1 MKQRWKRLVALAAA
15 GLTLAGVVGAGSA
28 SAVPTPPPAFTPNLK
43 TDWIR
48 MGGSDTT
55 YFVMDAL
62 ALHYN
67 QAIGCVIMG
76 TPQPFD
82 GSCWDS
88 DPGAPGIQPVYQ
100 PDFDGD
106 LTSNANTDHDV
117 AFGYSPIGSSGG
129 ITQLANRGLPGYFVI
144 DVARSSRAPR
154 PADVDG
160 LRFFAFAKD
169 AIPWVKFPGAPA
181 AAVSS
186 LTQTQVRLIFSG
198 CSANATS
205 PQIDLPAN
213 GGNNNGVAD
222 WGDVGGVTG
231 APLVVWAA
239 QDQSGTRATFDGF
252 LGSGANST
260 NCIPNQYKDGNFANG
275 ERKIPENI
283 ASPIRDASDP
293 APGRAGIDCADR
305 VTFPTNCA
313 PFSIFYYS
321 LGRWNQ
327 SGGETS
333 ILGSINGVPPTE
345 ANVLNDSYP
354 FSRFVYN
361 VIRNDT
367 FTSGLASNAV
377 RNFVSANGFICR
389 RNSQQAKNPLTGV
402 NYGVEV
408 ENIIRQEGFFPLPE
422 GDTGGRLAGLIS
434 KCRAVDTVDVN

>member
-1 MKQRWKRLVALAAA
+1 VRKPWKRLVAATIAGLAATTALAVGTA
-15 GLTLAGVVGAGSA
+15 G
-28 SAVPTPPPAFTPNLK
+28 AVPTPPPAFPPNLK

-55 YFVMDAL
+55 YFVMDDL
-62 ALHYN
+62 ALLYN
-67 QAIGCVIMG
+67 QAVGCVIMG
-76 TPQPFD
+76 TPQALD
-82 GSCWDS
+82 GSCHDT
-88 DPGAPGIQPVYQ
+88 DPSTPGIQPAYQ

-106 LTSNANTDHDV
+106 PTANANTDHDV
-117 AFGYSPIGSSGG
+117 AFGYAPLGSSAG
-129 ITQLANRGLPGYFVI
+129 ITQLANRGLPGFFVI

-169 AIPWVKFPGAPA
+169 AIPWVRFPGAPA
-181 AAVSS
+181 AAVTS

-213 GGNNNGVAD
+213 GGNGNGVAD
-222 WGDVGGVTG
+222 WGDVGGVTNE
-231 APLVVWAA
+231 PIVVWSA
-239 QDQSGTRATFDGF
+239 QAQSGTRATFDGF

-275 ERKIPENI
+275 ERVIPENI
-283 ASPIRDASDP
+283 ASPIRDAND
-293 APGRAGIDCADR
+293 APRNGIDCADR
-305 VTFPTNCA
+305 LTHPTPCA
-313 PFSIFYYS
+313 PRSIFFYS

-327 SGGETS
+327 TGGETS
-333 ILGSINGVPPTE
+333 ILGSINGVAPTE
-345 ANVLNDSYP
+345 ANVLNDSFP

-367 FTSGLASNAV
+367 FASGLASNAV

-389 RNSQQAKNPLTGV
+389 RNSQQAINPLTGV

-408 ENIIRQEGFFPLPE
+408 ENTIRANGFFPLPE